1 MSNDD
6 RPDRRTP
13 EKRRFTLPTT
23 PRGQAMV
30 VAATLTVAIVVGL
43 VVVALRP
50 SAPSPEAMTLT
61 QLEQAIDDGEVT
73 EAVLDDDAR
82 SVVVT
87 LEDGT
92 EHEAGYPDGYGAEL
106 AERLVAAG
114 ATVDAEPEPG
124 PPSLAVDLAVRL
136 LPVLL
141 IIGVLIWFVMRYAG
155 GGAAK
160 FGGQKAD
167 PVAIPRTT
175 FADVAGC
182 DETIDELQELVA
194 HLLEPERLAALG
206 ARAPHGVLLV
216 GPPGTGKTLLARAVA
231 GEAGVPFFALSGSDF
246 TEMYVGVGARR
257 VRDLFARAQ
266 EAERTHGGAIVFIDE
281 LDACGRSRSSGP
293 SNGATEERESTLN
306 QLLVA
311 MDGFHERSRV
321 IVLAATNR
329 PEILDAALLRPGRF
343 DRQIR
348 VPSPD
353 RNGRLGILHIHT
365 ERTPLAD
372 DVDLDGLARRT
383 AGMTGADLANLVN
396 QAGLAAARRGGE
408 VVTAADIEDA
418 FARVMLGPERRS
430 AVVSE
435 HDRAVTAWHEA
446 GHAVVALASPDHED
460 PVAVSIV
467 PRGPAGGVTWMAGSD
482 HQFLT
487 LGQAR
492 ARIAVAMGG
501 RAGEELLLGNDVTQG
516 AASDFRVAT
525 DLARRMVADYG
536 MGPLGPGCFDEDVIG
551 GGADDAV
558 FSAVRSELDRGME
571 GARRCLVEQRR
582 LVEALA
588 ARLLEDET
596 VDSAGLKALRDHLVA
611 APAPHAADR
620 APEAAT
626 ALAAMTPVAATRAS
640 RGTSFGRPTVMAT
653 IRRLRETRSRAF

>member
-1 MSNDD
+1 MS
-6 RPDRRTP
+6 
-13 EKRRFTLPTT
+13 LPNT
-23 PRGQAMV
+23 PRGQAIW
-30 VAATLTVAIVVGL
+30 VAAALSIALVIGVLVATV
-43 VVVALRP
+43 RP
-50 SAPSPEAMTLT
+50 SEPAPEAMTLT
-61 QLEQAIDDGEVT
+61 QLERAVDQGRVT
-73 EAVLDDDAR
+73 EAVLSDESR
-82 SVVVT
+82 TVLVT
-87 LEDGT
+87 TKDGT
-92 EHEAGYPDGYGAEL
+92 IHEASYPDGYGAEL
-106 AERLVAAG
+106 AARLVDAG
-114 ATVDAEPEPG
+114 AKVDAEARPG
-124 PPSLAVDLAVRL
+124 PPSLLADLAVRL
-136 LPVLL
+136 LPMLL
-141 IIGVLIWFVMRYAG
+141 LVGVLVWFLMRYTG
-155 GGAAK
+155 GGAAR
-160 FGGQKAD
+160 FGSGKAD
-167 PVAIPRTT
+167 PVAIPQTT

-182 DETIDELQELVA
+182 DETVTELQELVA
-194 HLLEPERLAALG
+194 HLLEPDRLAALG

-257 VRDLFARAQ
+257 VRDLFAKAQ

-343 DRQIR
+343 DRQVR
-348 VPSPD
+348 VPAPD
-353 RNGRLGILHIHT
+353 RNGRLGILRIHT
-365 ERTPLAD
+365 GNTPLAD
-372 DVDLDGLARRT
+372 DVDLDGLAKRT

-396 QAGLAAARRGGE
+396 QSGLAAARRGGDI
-408 VVTAADIEDA
+408 VTAADVEDA

-430 AVVSE
+430 AVVTE

-446 GHAVVALASPDHED
+446 GHAVVALADPDHED

-501 RAGEELLLGNDVTQG
+501 RAGEELLLGGDVTQG
-516 AASDFRVAT
+516 AASDFRAAT

-536 MGPLGPGCFDEDVIG
+536 MGPLGPGCFDEDIIG

-558 FSAVRSELDRGME
+558 FAAVRSELDRGME
-571 GARRCLVEQRR
+571 RARRCLVEQRT
-582 LVEALA
+582 LVETLA
-588 ARLLEDET
+588 ARLLEEET
-596 VDSAGLKALRDHLVA
+596 VDTAGLRALRAELVPSPVA
-611 APAPHAADR
+611 GDEADR
-620 APEAAT
+620 SPEVAT
-626 ALAAMTPVAATRAS
+626 ALAAMTPVAEVTRHTPAAAP
-640 RGTSFGRPTVMAT
+640 GRPRVLAMV
-653 IRRLRETRSRAF
+653 RRLRDTRSRAF